1 MRERDPKY
9 GAARR
14 VLEWIDFAAIPKAS
28 PSHQITSEQSINRK
42 ASRKQKASIEDNL
55 TEVMVEERFGGLV
68 KGMFWG
74 HDHLKES
81 E

>member
-1 MRERDPKY
+1 
-9 GAARR
+9 
-14 VLEWIDFAAIPKAS
+14 LEWIDFAAIPKAS
-28 PSHQITSEQSINRK
+28 PSHQITSKQSTNRN
-42 ASRKQKASIEDNL
+42 ASKNLKQKASIEDNL
-55 TEVMVEERFGGLV
+55 TEVMVEERLGGLV